1 MNITPRYIFF
11 CTKQKP
17 IIEWQLGRPFCD
29 LKSIKSLNARIICI
43 ISILYGEPSARTS
56 AIDIVLKLNTLLLQ
70 ICFTDMGIV
79 IYIFVIILQYYQDHL
94 MNQEC
99 REFHSRLKKFL
110 NVMQYASNVYLIHRS
125 FSATS
130 VTALCHCG
138 NIVNPPAHKLVLP
151 TILWNWYAW
160 LSMPRRCT
168 IRHRPLCWEHA
179 NSGKKFLDQQ
189 YTNCLQ

>member
-1 MNITPRYIFF
+1 
-11 CTKQKP
+11 
-17 IIEWQLGRPFCD
+17 
-29 LKSIKSLNARIICI
+29 
-43 ISILYGEPSARTS
+43 
-56 AIDIVLKLNTLLLQ
+56 
-70 ICFTDMGIV
+70 
-79 IYIFVIILQYYQDHL
+79 

-99 REFHSRLKKFL
+99 RKFHSRLQKFL

-179 NSGKKFLDQQ
+179 NSGKKFLEISSIPTAYSRELWINWRVRRRNIDGF
-189 YTNCLQ
+189 LQDCNISIANALELLQSCTKPSIWCDYAGHWDDC